1 MSKKGIIWA
10 LVAAG
15 IGTVYL
21 LLAFLGPLKDANL
34 GLGLTAGL
42 SAQKIAGG
50 YNMANVVMFIIFII
64 VIAVLYFVWNNAR
77 KSKS

>member
-15 IGTVYL
+15 VGTVYL

-42 SAQKIAGG
+42 SSQKIVGG

-64 VIAVLYFVWNNAR
+64 VIAVLYFLWKNAR

>member
-15 IGTVYL
+15 VGTVYL

-34 GLGLTAGL
+34 GFGLTAGL

-64 VIAVLYFVWNNAR
+64 VIAVLYYLWNNAR